1 MDISKNTDWKKIY
14 DCVLECGSMDRL
26 ENFSVK
32 VLTEIKKICDFD
44 QGLVYYFNAK
54 GEVYNQYLMNI
65 EKQWSTI
72 YIEYYSKIEDGLYG
86 YEKKV
91 TDTINI
97 RDWKKEPPSEFIS
110 NYIHSRGLR
119 YSLGFSLFDIDNR
132 IRTLYAIDRT
142 KNCRFTDAEIY
153 ALYLVVPQLNNLHRK
168 FFISQDKNDKSW
180 DMSILTEREKEIV
193 SLLCQGISPDLISKT
208 LYISKSTAYKHMAS
222 IYEKLQVSTV
232 QELLV
237 RLLR

>member
-1 MDISKNTDWKKIY
+1 MFDNKNINWKDIYN
-14 DCVLECGSMDRL
+14 CVLECGNMDNL
-26 ENFSVK
+26 ESFSAK
-32 VLTEIKKICDFD
+32 VLSEIKKICDFD

-110 NYIHSRGLR
+110 NYIYSRGLR
-119 YSLGFSLFDIDNR
+119 YSLGFSLFDMNNR

-142 KNCRFTDAEIY
+142 RVNKFTDTEINT
-153 ALYLVVPQLNNLHRK
+153 LYLTVPQLNNLHRK
-168 FFISQDKNDKSW
+168 FFISQEKNDGSW
-180 DMSILTEREKEIV
+180 NMSILTEREKEIV
-193 SLLCQGISPDLISKT
+193 NLLCQGISPDLISKT
-208 LYISKSTAYKHMAS
+208 LYISRSTAYKHMAS